1 MEINSRKLD
10 AILAEKG
17 LTKKDLG
24 ELSGIARQ
32 NISTITKRGTCSPKT
47 AHKIANGLVVSVREF
62 LDM

>member
-47 AHKIANGLVVSVREF
+47 AHKIANG
-62 LDM
+62 